1 MRIKVYGADWCP
13 DCIRLKN
20 FLYFKKVE
28 FEYIIIND
36 NDDAIVFLEGVNN
49 GKRVIPTLDI
59 DGKIYANPGIQELMK
74 IIT

>member
-28 FEYIIIND
+28 FEYIIINE